1 MQCLSCCQLTY
12 AAAAHRTIVQDA
24 MMETYG
30 RVEAGSSHCCTLLK
44 GHNHSNNKP
53 AVDLLRWHDDVD
65 GLEVM
70 TQVMAHKN
78 AARVH
83 QVAQLQVGLLHGGQ
97 VVGRHLGI
105 QITRH
110 LQHKIFYQS
119 CVMKNSTLGGM
130 KGR

>member
-1 MQCLSCCQLTY
+1 MSIMLPSTY
-12 AAAAHRTIVQDA
+12 AAAAHQATVQNA
-24 MMETYG
+24 VMETYG
-30 RVEAGSSHCCTLLK
+30 RVEAGSRHWCTLLK
-44 GHNHSNNKP
+44 GHNHSNNKQ
-53 AVDLLRWHDDVD
+53 AVDDLLRWHNDID

-70 TQVMAHKN
+70 TQVMAHKD

-97 VVGRHLGI
+97 VVGRHLGV

-110 LQHKIFYQS
+110 LHTKTCYQS
-119 CVMKNSTLGGM
+119 CAIKNSGWGGE